1 MKPYYLLFLLAL
13 LPACAKYSH
22 SVEFTHTGCATQT
35 KAWWDGGSS
44 SELILEYTPDGLAVT
59 RTNAQ
64 MNCSIKNGG
73 ISCDVSVSGDGI
85 LYRVYETDGPTA
97 NCFCL
102 VELMTSTVT
111 GLQEDREYVLYY
123 ACGYGGGFFVPIN
136 FRYHKGLRMV
146 LDAAQYRDDTTI
158 INQE

>member
-1 MKPYYLLFLLAL
+1 MKPYYLLFLLAF

-35 KAWWDGGSS
+35 KGWLNDSK
-44 SELILEYTPDGLAVT
+44 SELILEYTAEGLSVT
-59 RTNAQ
+59 RTNAE
-64 MNCSIKNGG
+64 MNCSIKDYG

-97 NCFCL
+97 DCVCL
-102 VELMTSTVT
+102 VELMTSTIT
-111 GLQEDREYVLYY
+111 GLQENKEYVLHYSCDGSY
-123 ACGYGGGFFVPIN
+123 IPIN

-146 LDAAQYRDDTTI
+146 LDAAQYREEPI
-158 INQE
+158 RCYE